1 MKNLKEVLRE
11 KERMLLDLRRDI
23 EILRAAGQILGDRVG
38 TRTSDVGPTKLS
50 QPQMIRTVLLAHA
63 RPLHVDEIQRK
74 VNGKFGVSMKKNE
87 ITSVIYRA
95 IRSGTFFRKLGINTF
110 GLIEWKG
117 RQNLRGK
124 TRNVRRAVVR

>member
-11 KERMLLDLRRDI
+11 KERLLLDLRREI
-23 EILRAAGQILGDRVG
+23 EILRAARQILGDRVG
-38 TRTSDVGPTKLS
+38 TSHLSPTKLS

-63 RPLHVDEIQRK
+63 RPLHADEIQRK
-74 VNGKFGVSMKKNE
+74 INGKFGVSMKRTE

-95 IRSGTFFRKLGINTF
+95 IRSGTLFRKQGVNTF

-117 RQNLRGK
+117 RRNLREK
-124 TRNVRRAVVR
+124 THNRAA